1 MTNANVINPNN
12 VMNPN
17 NLRNVANVHV
27 HSESDTPIPKAWLT

>member
-1 MTNANVINPNN
+1 MTNANVINHNN

-27 HSESDTPIPKAWLT
+27 YSESDTPILKAWLT